1 VLVSSHWQGK
11 HNIMTLGWHTVLEFS
26 PSLVGCMISGQI
38 QIEDDEGRSYDPQTF
53 EKIHAH
59 RT

>member
-1 VLVSSHWQGK
+1 MTAFVPSSLAVASTIAAFARRRARALSPVS
-11 HNIMTLGWHTVLEFS
+11 
-26 PSLVGCMISGQI
+26 PAI

>member
-1 VLVSSHWQGK
+1 MSWTTFG
-11 HNIMTLGWHTVLEFS
+11 S
-26 PSLVGCMISGQI
+26 PLRKRGIIQI